1 MQEIIFII
9 HILTA
14 ICLVCLVL
22 MQHGKGASAGAGF
35 AGGGGSSSTVFGG
48 IGSLPFLIK
57 VTALVAAIFFTTS
70 VTLGVMVANQAKK
83 DTIQTSI

>member
-1 MQEIIFII
+1 MQEIVFIV

-22 MQHGKGASAGAGF
+22 MQHGKGADAGAAF
-35 AGGGGSSSTVFGG
+35 GGGSSNTVFGG

-57 VTALVAAIFFTTS
+57 VTALIAAIFFTTS

-83 DTIQTSI
+83 DTIQMSV

>member
-1 MQEIIFII
+1 MQEIVFIV

-22 MQHGKGASAGAGF
+22 MQHGKGADAGAGF
-35 AGGGGSSSTVFGG
+35 AGGGSSNTVFGG

-57 VTALVAAIFFTTS
+57 VTALTAAIFFVTS
-70 VTLGVMVANQAKK
+70 ITLQVMIANHAKK
-83 DTIQTSI
+83 DTIQMSV

>member
-1 MQEIIFII
+1 MQEIVFII

-14 ICLVCLVL
+14 VCLVGLVL
-22 MQHGKGASAGAGF
+22 MQHGKGADAGAGF
-35 AGGGGSSSTVFGG
+35 AGGGGSSNTVFGG

-70 VTLGVMVANQAKK
+70 ITLQVMVANQAKK
-83 DTIQTSI
+83 DTIQASV